1 MAPFQSNSPYEE
13 QKRRLANPVPLR
25 TSCINPEK
33 PPLEVSQDLKNTG
46 LRLATPE
53 KIDTFFAEEVQC
65 HNLKVASESKPA
77 QGINFNMYELLDKI
91 QSPSDLKRL
100 SRDQIKQ
107 VSEELRQA
115 IIDNLSKTGGH
126 FASDLGAADLI
137 LALHTV
143 YDVPKDKIIWD
154 TGHQC
159 YAHKMLTRRLN
170 RFNTLR
176 QYGGISGFLRRE
188 ESEYDLFGAG
198 HAGTSISAAYGFA
211 VARDLMN
218 RTAEESVLAVIG
230 DASMTAGLALEGLHN
245 AGHSGRNFVVIL
257 NDNEMSIAESV
268 GGLATYLA
276 KLRVNPMYQKG
287 EDIAKSLIKKVP
299 GVPGRALSKAAGSML
314 KHNFTHF
321 VSPDSSGVIF
331 EELGYQ
337 YIGPVD
343 GHDVDL
349 MIDLFTQIKQMK
361 GPVFVHLRTVKGKG
375 YDPAEENARKWHAVT
390 PPMFAETAV
399 GTAAGSKSS
408 GQTWTSVFSK
418 TIIDLAN
425 KDPKVAAI
433 TAAMPDGTGLTK
445 FKEVHPDRY
454 FDTAIAE
461 QHAVCFAAGMAA
473 DGMKPITA
481 IYSTFLQRAYDIV
494 LHDVA
499 IQNLPVIFCL
509 DRAGLVGDDGP
520 THHGVFD
527 ISYLRH
533 IPNVTQLAPK
543 DGEELEA
550 MLRYAVDEHVTG
562 PHAGPISIRYPRGNA
577 PDIDWGRKATPI
589 QFGKSEILMEGD
601 EIALLAYGNMVV
613 PAFEAAKTLQS
624 EGVSVEFINLRWAKQ
639 LDEAAIL
646 DAARRTRK
654 LIVMEEGSI
663 CGGVGSAVL
672 ELLAMNGVSNVEVKL
687 FGVPDKFVEHG
698 AIPILHRLCMLTA
711 PDFAAAGRDLLGIP
725 QPEPEPLAPIVREAM
740 TA

>member
-1 MAPFQSNSPYEE
+1 
-13 QKRRLANPVPLR
+13 
-25 TSCINPEK
+25 
-33 PPLEVSQDLKNTG
+33 
-46 LRLATPE
+46 
-53 KIDTFFAEEVQC
+53 
-65 HNLKVASESKPA
+65 
-77 QGINFNMYELLDKI
+77 MYELLDHI
-91 QSPSDLKRL
+91 QSPADLKKL

-107 VSEELRQA
+107 VSNELREA

-159 YAHKMLTRRLN
+159 YAHKMLTGRLK

-211 VARDLMN
+211 VARDMMG
-218 RTAEESVLAVIG
+218 RTADESVLAVIG

-245 AGHSGRNFVVIL
+245 AGHSGRKFVVIL

-276 KLRVNPMYQKG
+276 KLRVHPMYQKS
-287 EDIAKSLIKKVP
+287 EDMAKTLLKKVP
-299 GVPGRALSKAAGSML
+299 GTPGRALTKAASSML
-314 KHNFTHF
+314 KHNLTHF
-321 VSPDSSGVIF
+321 VSPDQSGIIF
-331 EELGYQ
+331 EELGFQ

-349 MIDLFTQIKQMK
+349 MIDLFSQIKQMT

-375 YDPAEENARKWHAVT
+375 YNPAEENARKWHAVT
-390 PPMFAETAV
+390 PPMFADTAT
-399 GTAAGSKSS
+399 GTASGSKSS
-408 GQTWTSVFSK
+408 GQTWTGVFSK

-425 KDPKVAAI
+425 NDPKVAAI

-445 FKEVHPDRY
+445 FKEVHPTRY

-473 DGMKPITA
+473 EGMKPITA

-527 ISYLRH
+527 IAYLRH

-550 MLRYAVDEHVTG
+550 MLRYAVTEHVTG
-562 PHAGPISIRYPRGNA
+562 TNAGPISIRYPRGNA
-577 PDIDWGRKATPI
+577 PSIDWERETTPI
-589 QFGKSEILMEGD
+589 VYGKSERLMDGD
-601 EIALLAYGNMVV
+601 DIAILAYGNMVV
-613 PAFEAAKTLQS
+613 PAFEAAKDLRA
-624 EGVSVEFINLRWAKQ
+624 EGVSVEFINLRWAKH
-639 LDEAAIL
+639 LDEVAIL
-646 DAARRTRK
+646 DAARRTK
-654 LIVMEEGSI
+654 NLIVIEEGVI

-672 ELLAMNGVSNVEVKL
+672 ELLAQHGVSNVKVKL
-687 FGVPDKFVEHG
+687 FGIPDKFIEHG
-698 AIPILHRLCMLTA
+698 AIPILHRLCMLTTR
-711 PDFAAAGRDLLGIP
+711 DFAAAGRDLLGLP

>member
-1 MAPFQSNSPYEE
+1 
-13 QKRRLANPVPLR
+13 
-25 TSCINPEK
+25 
-33 PPLEVSQDLKNTG
+33 
-46 LRLATPE
+46 
-53 KIDTFFAEEVQC
+53 
-65 HNLKVASESKPA
+65 
-77 QGINFNMYELLDKI
+77 MYELLSRI
-91 QSPSDLKRL
+91 HSPADLKGL
-100 SRDQIKQ
+100 NRDQLKQ
-107 VSEELRQA
+107 VAKELRQA

-159 YAHKMLTRRLN
+159 YAHKMLTGRLD

-176 QYGGISGFLRRE
+176 QYGGLSGFLRRE

-211 VARDLMN
+211 VARDMAG
-218 RTAEESVLAVIG
+218 RTDENVLAVIG

-276 KLRVNPMYQKG
+276 KLRVSSLYQNA
-287 EDIAKSLIKKVP
+287 EAQAKSLLKRVP
-299 GVPGRALSKAAGSML
+299 GTPGRIVNKAAGSL
-314 KHNFTHF
+314 LRQNLTHM
-321 VSPDSSGVIF
+321 VSSDQSGIIF
-331 EELGYQ
+331 EELGFQ
-337 YIGPVD
+337 YFGPVD
-343 GHDVDL
+343 GHDLDL
-349 MIDLFTQIKQMK
+349 LIDLFTQIKQIN

-375 YDPAEENARKWHAVT
+375 YEQAEGDARKWHAVT
-390 PPMFAETAV
+390 PPMFADTAT
-399 GTAAGSKSS
+399 GTASGSKSS
-408 GQTWTSVFSK
+408 GQTWTGYFSK
-418 TIIDLAN
+418 TIIELAN
-425 KDPKVAAI
+425 KDPKIAAI
-433 TAAMPDGTGLTK
+433 TAAMPDGTGLNK

-473 DGMKPITA
+473 EGMKPITA
-481 IYSTFLQRAYDIV
+481 IYSTFLQRAYDMV

-527 ISYLRH
+527 IAMMRH
-533 IPNVTQLAPK
+533 IPNVALLAPK
-543 DGEELEA
+543 DGEELVA
-550 MLRYAVDEHVTG
+550 MMQYTVNEHVVG
-562 PHAGPISIRYPRGNA
+562 EHAGPIAIRYPRGNA
-577 PDIDWGRKATPI
+577 PSIDWGIESTPI
-589 QFGKSEILMEGD
+589 EFGKAETILKGD
-601 EIALLAYGNMVV
+601 DIGLLAYGNMVA
-613 PAFEAAKTLQS
+613 PAFEAAKTLQG
-624 EGVSVEFINLRWAKQ
+624 EGVSVEFVNLRWAKP
-639 LDEAAIL
+639 LDEATIL
-646 DAARRTRK
+646 DVARRTRH
-654 LIVMEEGSI
+654 LIVMEEGCVS
-663 CGGVGSAVL
+663 GGVGSAVL
-672 ELLAMNGVSNVEVKL
+672 ELLAANGLSDVKVKL
-687 FGVPDKFVEHG
+687 FGIPDRFIEHG

-711 PDFAAAGRDLLGIP
+711 PDFAAAGRDLLGHP
-725 QPEPEPLAPIVREAM
+725 QPEPEPLAEIVRESL